1 MNIITTEQKI
11 IMAANKLFIR
21 KGYTATG
28 TRDIADEA
36 NINLALIN
44 YYFDSKENLFKEV
57 VQKELKT
64 LLNTVKSILSNENM
78 TSEDKIISITENY
91 TNLLLEKEH
100 LLIVILNELSVN
112 KKLFANITQS
122 TYRIRKPMIK
132 KQFED
137 NNSGISDTD
146 LVINMMS
153 LIVFPFIAK
162 SLIIS
167 SGLINENEFE
177 EYVIRRKEKILKWII
192 SITK

>member
-64 LLNTVKSILSNENM
+64 LLNTVKSILSDENI